1 MATWNNYVATA
12 EGRALLARAI
22 AGTDTISITRVRT
35 SSGDYSKIELANLT
49 EMLDKKQEFKVQ
61 SVNIIDDNTT
71 KIEVNITNVGL
82 AESYPMTAIGVYA
95 EDSSGFEYLLAIST
109 AVQPDIMPAMS
120 DGTVKTILTKIYI
133 TTASAGVVN
142 VTIDMDTYATRGECI
157 DISHPVGSLYMHIG
171 GKDPATLFGG
181 TWKQIVGRYIMASGT
196 VNGKTYV
203 AGDTGGESTHPI
215 KREEM
220 PRHGHTRGSM
230 NITGGNIVMDDKTF
244 GSYFNDTYPNGAFY
258 KLRGGV
264 HYDAKSHETDQGWA
278 LGFDAS
284 RSWTG
289 TSSIEGGSQP
299 MPMLPLFTAVDTWY
313 RVK

>member
-1 MATWNNYVATA
+1 MVTWNNYVATA

-35 SSGDYSKIELANLT
+35 SSGDYSKTDLANLT

-71 KIEVNITNVGL
+71 KIEVSITNVGL
-82 AESYPMTAIGVYA
+82 TESYPMTAIGVYA
-95 EDSSGFEYLLAIST
+95 EDSMGKEHLLAIST
-109 AVQPDIMPAMS
+109 AVQADTMPAMS

-142 VTIDMDTYATRGECI
+142 VTIDMDTYVTRGECI

-203 AGDTGGESTHPI
+203 AGDIGGESAHI
-215 KREEM
+215 IAYAEM

-230 NITGGNIVMDDKTF
+230 NITGAFSGTGENDGNPPIIAE
-244 GSYFNDTYPNGAFY
+244 GAFY
-258 KLRGGV
+258 RTGRNGPAVRNDHDPDGV
-264 HYDAKSHETDQGWA
+264 I
-278 LGFDAS
+278 GFDAA

-289 TSSIEGGSQP
+289 TTSIEGGSQP

>member
-35 SSGDYSKIELANLT
+35 SSGDYSKTDLANLT

-82 AESYPMTAIGVYA
+82 TESYPMTAIGVYA
-95 EDSSGFEYLLAIST
+95 EDSSGVEHLLAIST

-142 VTIDMDTYATRGECI
+142 VTIDMDTYVTRGECI

-196 VNGKTYV
+196 VNGNTYV
-203 AGDTGGESTHPI
+203 AGDTGGESAHPI
-215 KREEM
+215 KYEEM

-230 NITGGNIVMDDKTF
+230 NITGAFWVDDSVRE
-244 GSYFNDTYPNGAFY
+244 GRNGASEGAFY
-258 KLRGGV
+258 NGRYIGHGDISSNQKNGYNSGMLN
-264 HYDAKSHETDQGWA
+264 
-278 LGFDAS
+278 FDAS
-284 RSWTG
+284 RTWTG

-299 MPMLPLFTAVDTWY
+299 MPILPLFTAVDTWY

>member
-22 AGTDTISITRVRT
+22 AGTDTISITRIRT
-35 SSGDYSKIELANLT
+35 SSGDYSKADLANLSDL
-49 EMLDKKQEFKVQ
+49 LDKKQEFKVQ
-61 SVNIIDDNTT
+61 SVNVIDDNTT

-82 AESYPMTAIGVYA
+82 TESYPMTAIGVYA
-95 EDSSGFEYLLAIST
+95 EDGNGKEHLFAIST
-109 AVQPDIMPAMS
+109 AVQPDTMPALS

-133 TTASAGVVN
+133 TTASAGVVT
-142 VTIDMDTYATRGECI
+142 VKIDMDTYVTRGECI

-196 VNGKTYV
+196 VNGKTYS
-203 AGDTGGESTHPI
+203 AGDTGGESEHSI
-215 KREEM
+215 DRKEM

-230 NITGGNIVMDDKTF
+230 NITGAFSATGE
-244 GSYFNDTYPNGAFY
+244 GSNDFPTTAEGAFY
-258 KLRGGV
+258 NTGRRGTKV
-264 HYDAKSHETDQGWA
+264 KNSSDPDSII
-278 LGFDAS
+278 GFDAS

-289 TSSIEGGSQP
+289 TTSIEGGSQP